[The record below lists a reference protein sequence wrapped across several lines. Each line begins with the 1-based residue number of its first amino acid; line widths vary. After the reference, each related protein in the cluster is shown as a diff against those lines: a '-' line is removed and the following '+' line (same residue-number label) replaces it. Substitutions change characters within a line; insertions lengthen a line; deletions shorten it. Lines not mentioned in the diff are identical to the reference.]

1 MLSKR
6 YRLRNCWGKGTHCD
20 GCGCNPVNEAVFM
33 EIHDGGILS
42 EFCTSSIF
50 GMKKGADA
58 PFPFEIAI
66 SSVFP
71 YAAAA
76 FFLPTNLPING
87 QKRSTKAKDVMP
99 PTNGLEKKISKLPC
113 ENNMD

>member
-1 MLSKR
+1 
-6 YRLRNCWGKGTHCD
+6 
-20 GCGCNPVNEAVFM
+20 M
-33 EIHDGGILS
+33 EIHDDGILS
-42 EFCTSSIF
+42 DFLF
-50 GMKKGADA
+50 GMKKGANA

-66 SSVFP
+66 ASVIS

-76 FFLPTNLPING
+76 FFLPITLPISG
-87 QKRSTKAKDVMP
+87 QKSNNNARDVIP

>member
-1 MLSKR
+1 
-6 YRLRNCWGKGTHCD
+6 
-20 GCGCNPVNEAVFM
+20 M
-33 EIHDGGILS
+33 EIHDLRILS
-42 EFCTSSIF
+42 EFCISYVF
-50 GMKKGADA
+50 PMKKGAYA

-66 SSVFP
+66 ASVIS

-87 QKRSTKAKDVMP
+87 QKSRIRARDVIP